1 MTTPIKTGAWLY
13 LEERDEYLR
22 CDLYEYAN
30 RVLLA
35 RCNPYS
41 LTRKPPNGEGMWATM
56 HEVRD
61 KFDEYAR
68 DRTVTYVSTA
78 YTLHYTMRF
87 TNGRWHDIK
96 IA

>member
-1 MTTPIKTGAWLY
+1 MTTPIKTGAWVY

-35 RCNPYS
+35 RCNPLS
-41 LTRKPPNGEGMWATM
+41 LTRHPPAEEGLWATM
-56 HEVRD
+56 HTYEGEFHDRD
-61 KFDEYAR
+61 
-68 DRTVTYVSTA
+68 TSTTYVSTD
-78 YTLHYTMRF
+78 YTLHYMLKF
-87 TNGRWHDIK
+87 INGGWHDIK